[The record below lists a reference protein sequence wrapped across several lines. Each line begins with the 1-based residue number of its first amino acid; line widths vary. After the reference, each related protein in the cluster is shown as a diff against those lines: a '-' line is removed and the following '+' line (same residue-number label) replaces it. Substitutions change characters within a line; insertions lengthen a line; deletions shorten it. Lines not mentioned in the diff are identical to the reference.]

1 VDLVTVCG
9 QRLVSSRIVGGVN
22 SRPGMWPW
30 QVYLRGPN
38 FFCGGSLITSK
49 WIISAAHCCHR
60 SVVYEMAGQIFP
72 QSIWRRSPNPD
83 YSTIGSG
90 TFSGSDIC
98 LMELQTEL
106 NFTQYIS
113 PVCLPA
119 SGVAFPTGLPCWVT
133 GWGNIVGRANLPPP
147 KTLQEV
153 LVPLIGAQVCKSY
166 YSRVAN
172 ITDNMICAG
181 YVSGG
186 KGICQGDSGGPLVC
200 AQADRWYLVGIV
212 SFGIPCE
219 QKYYPSV
226 YGRSN
231 AFVDWIT
238 TLVPEVSPNVLN
250 VNFTGTLISIYNV
263 TSTTEATTLFLNS

>member
-1 VDLVTVCG
+1 MGENMEQTGARAEKQEPQGSEARPLLRHRITLTPSNYTVYAG
-9 QRLVSSRIVGGVN
+9 AYNLSGAN
-22 SRPGMWPW
+22 SHE
-30 QVYLRGPN
+30 VKVKVKNFIINPN
-38 FFCGGSLITSK
+38 YT
-49 WIISAAHCCHR
+49 
-60 SVVYEMAGQIFP
+60 
-72 QSIWRRSPNPD
+72 
-83 YSTIGSG
+83 
-90 TFSGSDIC
+90 TFTKGSDIC

-133 GWGNIVGRANLPPP
+133 GWGNIARNVSLPPP

-250 VNFTGTLISIYNV
+250 IHPRNLHKTTKTLRAKSNFDLTPPNFAV
-263 TSTTEATTLFLNS
+263 TAPNLDFSAKT

>member
-1 VDLVTVCG
+1 
-9 QRLVSSRIVGGVN
+9 
-22 SRPGMWPW
+22 MWPW

-49 WIISAAHCCHR
+49 WIISAAHCCH
-60 SVVYEMAGQIFP
+60 STLTPSNYTVYAGAYNLSGANSHEVKVKVKNFI
-72 QSIWRRSPNPD
+72 INPN
-83 YSTIGSG
+83 YT
-90 TFSGSDIC
+90 TFTKGSDIC

-133 GWGNIVGRANLPPP
+133 GWGNIARNVSLPPP

-238 TLVPEVSPNVLN
+238 TLVPE
-250 VNFTGTLISIYNV
+250 
-263 TSTTEATTLFLNS
+263 